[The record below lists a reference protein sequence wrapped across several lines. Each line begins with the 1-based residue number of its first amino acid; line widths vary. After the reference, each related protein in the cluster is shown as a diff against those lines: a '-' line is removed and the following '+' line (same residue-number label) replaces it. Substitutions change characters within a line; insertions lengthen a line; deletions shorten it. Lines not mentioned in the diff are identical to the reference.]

1 MIRFGI
7 WDFRFVIC
15 DLEFRVWNLE
25 LSVGK
30 NAETNF
36 KVITAHNSIKR

>member
-1 MIRFGI
+1 MRRFKIWLFIFGI
-7 WDFRFVIC
+7 
-15 DLEFRVWNLE
+15 WNLE

-30 NAETNF
+30 NADTNF